1 MFLDSEKISERAGQY
16 RLRLSEQEALISEA
30 MSEGKS
36 FDKMSEEF
44 GVTREE
50 FEIACNNSMVNL
62 YFWIL
67 VALFSTRDA
76 ELYKEDR
83 DKLNQPLESHHRNIS
98 LLSGTDTFH

>member
-1 MFLDSEKISERAGQY
+1 MILDSENIRERAE
-16 RLRLSEQEALISEA
+16 RVRPKLTEQEALIAEA

-36 FDKMSEEF
+36 FDKMSVEF
-44 GVTREE
+44 DVTRDE

-67 VALFSTRDA
+67 AALFSTRDA

-83 DKLNQPLESHHRNIS
+83 DKLNQPVESHHRNIS
-98 LLSGTDTFH
+98 LLSGTDTVH